1 MRRRVASILVTT
13 ILVALGQPVQAGEAI
28 SVGSTVALTSTTLAL
43 GQIPPD
49 VFDTGSSATDSL
61 SDTAATVKVRHC
73 RVTSIHDGDSM
84 RVRCPGFRDT
94 LRIRLDQIDAPELD
108 QAYGTRSRDVLRSMC
123 PKGGQAVVHD
133 LGADTYNRRLGRVF
147 CNDIDVNAAMVKAGA
162 AWVYNYHASDKS
174 LYSLQDEARSR
185 KRGLWAGSGEPV
197 APWDF
202 RYRQQRQNRR

>member
-1 MRRRVASILVTT
+1 MRRRVASV
-13 ILVALGQPVQAGEAI
+13 LVAVMLVPLGQPVQADAAMSAGQ
-28 SVGSTVALTSTTLAL
+28 TVSLASATLAL

-49 VFDTGSSATDSL
+49 VFDTASSATGSQ
-61 SDTAATVKVRHC
+61 SGSAAKTTVRHC
-73 RVTSIHDGDSM
+73 RVTSVHDGDSM

-123 PKGGQAVVHD
+123 PKGGQAVVHE
-133 LGADTYNRRLGRVF
+133 LGKDTYNRVLGRVF

-162 AWVYNYHASDKS
+162 AWVYDYHDPDKS
-174 LYSLQDEARSR
+174 LYPLQDEARSR
-185 KRGLWAGSGEPV
+185 KRGLWAGSGKPV

-202 RYRQQRQNRR
+202 RHRQRQNSR